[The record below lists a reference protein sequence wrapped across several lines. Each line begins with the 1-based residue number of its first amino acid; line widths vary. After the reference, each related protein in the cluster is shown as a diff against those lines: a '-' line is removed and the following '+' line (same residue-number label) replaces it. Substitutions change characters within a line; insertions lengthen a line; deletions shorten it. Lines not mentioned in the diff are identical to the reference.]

1 MNNDEKEVIPMTIDQ
16 LSINTIRMLSIDQIE
31 QANSGHPGLPMG
43 AAPMAYTLWAK
54 QLKHNPKNPDWYN
67 RDRFILSAGHG
78 SALLYSLLH
87 LFGYGL
93 TIDDLKQFR
102 QWGSLTPGHPEVK
115 HTVGVEATTGPLG
128 QGIANAVGV
137 AMAERH
143 LAATYNRDGYEVM
156 DHFTYAI
163 CGDGDL
169 MEGIAQEA
177 ASLAGHLQLGKLIV
191 LYDSNEISLDGDLSK
206 SFSEQT
212 GKRFEANGW
221 QVLHVEDGNDI
232 DGINEAITQ
241 AKLETSKPTLIEV
254 RTVIGFGSPNRAGTS
269 EAHGKPLGSD
279 EVVGVRLA
287 YEWSHEAPFHVPTE
301 VTANFAAIGETLGK
315 AEAEWNEM
323 FANYA
328 NEYPAL
334 ASQFQQAFTKELP
347 DDWEK
352 QLPTFEEDTK
362 GIATRAASG
371 KVLQVLA
378 KEIPTLFGG
387 SADLASSNSTALKD
401 DADFEAKDYAGR
413 NIWFGVRE
421 HAMGAALNGMAL
433 HGGVHVFGATFLVF
447 SDYLRPSIRLA
458 ALSKLPVTYVFTHDS
473 VAVGEDGPTH
483 EPVEHI
489 PSLRLIPGLK
499 VVRPADANETAA
511 AWEYAI
517 RSKDHPVA
525 LILSRQNLP
534 VLAGT
539 VGKNAE
545 IVKQGAYVVSPA
557 SGVEKGV
564 LIATGS
570 EVGLAVKAQ
579 QKLADKGIHVRVVS
593 VPCRENFDQLTKE
606 EKENIIPANLTARV
620 AIEAAHPMGWDKY
633 VGDNGIVIGID
644 HFGASAPGD
653 LLLQKFGFHVDNV
666 VEQLEKLL

>member
-1 MNNDEKEVIPMTIDQ
+1 MTIDQ

-54 QLKHNPKNPDWYN
+54 QLKHNPQNPDWYN

-93 TIDDLKQFR
+93 TIDDLKEFR

-128 QGIANAVGV
+128 QGIANAVGM

-143 LAATYNRDGYEVM
+143 LAATYNRDGYDVI

-191 LYDSNEISLDGDLSK
+191 MYDSNHISLDGDLSK
-206 SFSEQT
+206 SFSEDT
-212 GKRFEANGW
+212 SKRFEANGW

-232 DGINEAITQ
+232 EAINQAIEQ
-241 AKLETSKPTLIEV
+241 AKQESSKPTLIEV
-254 RTVIGFGSPNRAGTS
+254 RTIIGYGSPGRAGTS
-269 EAHGKPLGSD
+269 EAHGKPLGT
-279 EVVGVRLA
+279 EEIAGVRRAYNWTEETPFYVPAEVSENFSAIRNELA
-287 YEWSHEAPFHVPTE
+287 
-301 VTANFAAIGETLGK
+301 K
-315 AEAEWNEM
+315 AEAQWNQM
-323 FANYA
+323 FESYEK
-328 NEYPAL
+328 EYPIL
-334 ASQFQQAFTKELP
+334 ANQIKQAFARELLT
-347 DDWEK
+347 DWAEH
-352 QLPTFEEDTK
+352 LPTFEADEK

-371 KVLQVLA
+371 KALQVLA

-387 SADLASSNSTALKD
+387 SADLASSNNTTMKD
-401 DADFEAKDYAGR
+401 DANFSPDDYAGR

-421 HAMGAALNGMAL
+421 HGMGGALNGMAL
-433 HGGVHVFGATFLVF
+433 HGGLHVFGATFLVF

-458 ALSKLPVTYVFTHDS
+458 ALSQLPVTYVFTHDS

-499 VVRPADANETAA
+499 VVRPADANETVA
-511 AWEYAI
+511 AWEYALK
-517 RSKDHPVA
+517 SQDHPVA

-534 VLAGT
+534 VLPGT
-539 VGKNAE
+539 VGKKAE
-545 IVKQGAYVVSPA
+545 IVKQGAYVVSP
-557 SGVEKGV
+557 SQGEEKGV

-579 QKLADKGIHVRVVS
+579 QKLAEKGVHVRVVS
-593 VPCRENFDQLTKE
+593 MPCRENFDHLTHA
-606 EKENIIPANLTARV
+606 EKENIIPSHLTARV

-633 VGDNGIVIGID
+633 VGEKGTVIGIN

-653 LLLQKFGFHVDNV
+653 LLLEKFGFNVENV

>member
-1 MNNDEKEVIPMTIDQ
+1 MRNEKKEDFFMTIDQ

-54 QLKHNPKNPDWYN
+54 QLKHNPANPDWYN

-87 LFGYGL
+87 LFEYGL
-93 TIDDLKQFR
+93 TIDDLKNFR

-143 LAATYNRDGYEVM
+143 LAATYNREGYEVI
-156 DHFTYAI
+156 DHFTYAL

-191 LYDSNEISLDGDLSK
+191 LYDSNSISLDGDLSK

-212 GKRFEANGW
+212 SKRFEANGW

-232 DGINEAITQ
+232 VAINRAITE
-241 AKLETSKPTLIEV
+241 AKQDTSKPTLIEV

-269 EAHGKPLGSD
+269 EAHGKPLGAD
-279 EVVGVRLA
+279 EVAGVRQA
-287 YEWSHEAPFHVPTE
+287 YEWTNESPFHVPSE
-301 VTANFAAIGETLGK
+301 AAENFSSIVKELGK
-315 AEAEWNEM
+315 AEDEWNNL

-328 NEYPAL
+328 KKYPIEANQL
-334 ASQFQQAFTKELP
+334 KQAFSRELLT
-347 DDWEK
+347 DWEK
-352 QLPTFEEDTK
+352 HLPTFEADEK

-371 KVLQVLA
+371 KALQVLA
-378 KEIPTLFGG
+378 KEVPTLFGG
-387 SADLASSNSTALKD
+387 SADLASSNSTEMKD
-401 DADFEAKDYAGR
+401 YPAFGAEDYAGR

-433 HGGVHVFGATFLVF
+433 HGGLHVFGATFLVF

-458 ALSKLPVTYVFTHDS
+458 ALSQLPVTYVFTHDS

-499 VVRPADANETAA
+499 VVRPADANETVA
-511 AWEYAI
+511 AWEYALK
-517 RSKDHPVA
+517 SQDHPVA

-539 VGKNAE
+539 VGKKGE

-557 SGVEKGV
+557 AGEEKGV

-570 EVGLAVKAQ
+570 EVSLAVKAQ
-579 QKLADKGIHVRVVS
+579 KVLADKGIHVRVVS
-593 VPCRENFDQLTKE
+593 MPCRENFDQLTKA
-606 EKENIIPANLTARV
+606 EKESIIPSHLSARV

-633 VGDNGIVIGID
+633 VGDKGTVIGID

-653 LLLQKFGFHVDNV
+653 LLLEKFGFNVDNV